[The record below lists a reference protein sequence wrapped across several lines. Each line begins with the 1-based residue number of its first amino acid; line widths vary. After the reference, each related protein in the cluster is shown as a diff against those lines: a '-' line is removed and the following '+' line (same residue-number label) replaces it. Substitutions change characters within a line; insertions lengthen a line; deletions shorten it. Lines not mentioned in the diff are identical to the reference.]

1 MLIQRV
7 SSSRRGTSRFVLA
20 PLLGFHWQSGN
31 LVVSVDPYRIGP
43 QPAVADRGIPD
54 LLPAQ
59 KEALA
64 LLQQTATAQQLR
76 LPACQGD
83 MVFINNW
90 GTLHARESYEDDS
103 TTTRHLVRLWLRDS
117 EFAWEIPESMKA
129 PWEASFGAR
138 AKKIVNRQYPVEPMP
153 EYMEPKFSN
162 GSAAFIMEESDE
174 DDEAW

>member
-1 MLIQRV
+1 MLIHRV

-20 PLLGFHWQSGN
+20 PLLGFQSGH
-31 LVVSVDPYRIGP
+31 LVISVDPNRIGP
-43 QPAVADRGIPD
+43 HPAVADSGIPD

-64 LLQQTATAQQLR
+64 LLQRTATAQQRR
-76 LPACQGD
+76 LPARQGD

-90 GTLHARESYEDDS
+90 GTLHARDSYKDDS
-103 TTTRHLVRLWLRDS
+103 TATRHLVRLWLRDS
-117 EFAWEIPESMKA
+117 EFAWKIPESMKT

-138 AKKIVNRQYPVEPMP
+138 AKRIVNRRYPVEPMP

-174 DDEAW
+174 DEEAW